1 MKQTAL
7 QQAISMVRRRMESQ
21 NDTLIGKHTAHH
33 LQQVERDLWALL
45 KDEKE
50 QIKDA
55 FLDIQYYTPFDSHVA
70 FREYYKE
77 VYGWHSE

>member
-50 QIKDA
+50 QMKDA
-55 FLDIQYYTPFDSHVA
+55 FTDTHYYTPFDSHVA
-70 FREYYKE
+70 FEEYYKE
-77 VYGWHSE
+77 VYESE